1 LVKSTIRTV
10 RIDED
15 LNEAMEKIATE
26 NNTSV
31 NFVVNN
37 ALREHVE
44 WTSVVPKLGFG
55 TYPHYLINKLFEK
68 LSEMECEEMG
78 EITASKFTNSF
89 LQYRFGSASLE
100 NWIRI
105 AREFSKHAGGF
116 RFLAETRK
124 QDRETIVIFEHGS
137 GIKWSHFF
145 KGVVQHVGESLG
157 MDVKT
162 ELNEN
167 KCTARLSSRSVI
179 N

>member
-1 LVKSTIRTV
+1 MVKSTIRTI

-15 LNEAMEKIATE
+15 LNEAVEKIAIE

-37 ALREHVE
+37 ALREHIE
-44 WTSVVPKLGFG
+44 WTSVIPKLGFG

-68 LSEMECEEMG
+68 LSERECEEMG
-78 EITASKFTNSF
+78 EITASRFSESF
-89 LQYRFGSASLE
+89 VEYRFGSASLE

-105 AREFSKHAGGF
+105 GREFSKHAGGF
-116 RFLAETRK
+116 RFLSEFK
-124 QDRETIVIFEHGS
+124 KPNGETILIFEHGS

-145 KGVVQHVGESLG
+145 KGVLQHIGESLG
-157 MDVKT
+157 IDVRT
-162 ELNEN
+162 ELNDN

-179 N
+179 R

>member
-1 LVKSTIRTV
+1 MVKSTIRTV
-10 RIDED
+10 RIDDD
-15 LNEAMEKIATE
+15 LNGAIEKIAIE

-44 WTSVVPKLGFG
+44 WTSIIPKLGFG

-68 LSEMECEEMG
+68 LSEKECEEMG
-78 EITASKFTNSF
+78 EITASKFSKSF
-89 LQYRFGSASLE
+89 LEYRFGSSSLE

-124 QDRETIVIFEHGS
+124 GGETIVIFEHGS

-145 KGVVQHVGESLG
+145 KGVVQSVAESLEIS
-157 MDVKT
+157 VKT
-162 ELNEN
+162 ELTDS
-167 KCTARLSSRSVI
+167 KCTTIFSSR
-179 N
+179 